1 MFCVQGSV
9 KLILSIHMLIEYN
22 TYIYDS
28 TLDIKLGPSVHY
40 DTGKCQWCVFF
51 GTPDKNEKKSLIRFP
66 YVKIWSALR

>member
-28 TLDIKLGPSVHY
+28 TLDSIEILQRQFSGPVLPNPHSQTRAVR
-40 DTGKCQWCVFF
+40 
-51 GTPDKNEKKSLIRFP
+51 E
-66 YVKIWSALR
+66 